1 MWPDFNNTVGSVN
14 ATDFKKSWT
23 LSVYRNLRPSCEVKG
38 LEKKCGIEKCYS
50 RNGKNTFW
58 IRYNK
63 HNIIPKRVFQSAKI
77 LSKSFSLNTFIN

>member
-38 LEKKCGIEKCYS
+38 LEKKCRIEKCYS

-58 IRYNK
+58 IRYRCT
-63 HNIIPKRVFQSAKI
+63 IYTTYI
-77 LSKSFSLNTFIN
+77 LQT